1 MLNLKGITLADSS
14 NAYTTAVSKSS
25 GSAFSN
31 DRVQT
36 MWDHSVTFKRL
47 SNDVKTFAS
56 DIGLT
61 DTQLDTLFEITD
73 YNSTDTTR
81 SDE

>member
-1 MLNLKGITLADSS
+1 
-14 NAYTTAVSKSS
+14 
-25 GSAFSN
+25 
-31 DRVQT
+31 

-47 SNDVKTFAS
+47 SADVKTFAS